1 MAHVFPFCGVRYD
14 LDKVGKLE
22 RVTAPP
28 YDVISAG
35 GRDRLYQQDPHN
47 VIRLILGSAAS
58 GVDEGRSR
66 YRRAR
71 ECLDRWLDD
80 GILIRDE
87 VPSMYIYQQDY
98 GLSTGEWKR
107 QRGLVAALR
116 LERPG
121 EGVLPHEH
129 TLAKAREDRLE
140 LIRSTMCQFS
150 PLLML
155 YHSPRKRLGELFAEH
170 SRDEAEATVSDAEG
184 VTHRLW
190 SIRDASALRA
200 AADALEDCDVFIAD
214 GHHRYEVARI
224 FREELLGK
232 GQGGGE
238 DDPSNHALVCLL
250 DMEEEPLTIL
260 PAHRL
265 VRSVGGLRGDCL
277 LERLGCCFSV
287 EELPFDP
294 EGDVTSNQLF
304 SRLKAASPRH
314 AFGLY
319 QGGRRCH
326 LLTLR
331 ESFSGSL
338 DEEEKVAG
346 DRHLDVTI
354 AHRLIVDG
362 ALNGGSPMD
371 PERLSYMTDEARAW
385 SSVEEGEFELA
396 LFLNA
401 TPVDAVKEVALAG
414 NRMPGKATYFY
425 PKALSGLVMYC
436 IEPRVPL
443 RLP

>member
-1 MAHVFPFCGVRYD
+1 MARLFPFCGIRYN

-35 GRDRLYQQDPHN
+35 DRDRLHQQDPHN
-47 VIRLILGSAAS
+47 VIRLILGKATS
-58 GVDEGRSR
+58 GADEGRSR
-66 YRRAR
+66 YRKAR

-80 GILIRDE
+80 RVLIQDE

-98 GLSTGEWKR
+98 GLSTGEWRR
-107 QRGLVAALR
+107 QRGLIAALR

-150 PLLML
+150 PLLTL
-155 YHSPRKRLGELFAEH
+155 YHSPRKSLGELFAEH
-170 SRDEAEATVSDAEG
+170 TRRDAESTVSDAEG

-190 SIRDASALRA
+190 SIRDAAALRT
-200 AADALEDCDVFIAD
+200 AADVLADCDVFIAD
-214 GHHRYEVARI
+214 GHHRYEVACS
-224 FREELLGK
+224 FRGELLGK
-232 GQGGGE
+232 GQGGGG
-238 DDPSNHALVCLL
+238 DDSSNHALVCLL

-265 VRSVGGLRGDCL
+265 VRSTGGLRGDCL
-277 LERLGCCFSV
+277 IERLERCFCV

-294 EGDVTSNQLF
+294 EGDVAGNQLF
-304 SRLKAASPRH
+304 PRLKAAASRH

-331 ESFSGSL
+331 EGFSESL
-338 DEEEKVAG
+338 DGEEKLAG
-346 DRHLDVTI
+346 DRYLDVTI
-354 AHRLIVDG
+354 AHRLILDG
-362 ALNGGSPMD
+362 TLNGGSPMQ
-371 PERLSYMTDEARAW
+371 PENLSYVTDEANAW

-401 TPVDAVKEVALAG
+401 TPMDAVRQVALAG
-414 NRMPGKATYFY
+414 KKMPGKATYFY
-425 PKALSGLVMYC
+425 PKALSGLVMYR
-436 IEPRVPL
+436 IEPGVSL